1 MHAKTG
7 KIVGIT
13 IAVLIVAAIAGWWVF
28 VGSTNKEYYTQIDNE
43 KTEELESKGGVIDPT
58 GGMSLL
64 YTLPCYD
71 AQGNERSISFG
82 TERQLKED
90 AYLELTVEPI
100 RGVIG
105 WKEVHFDE
113 LPSEV
118 QNRVGE

>member
-13 IAVLIVAAIAGWWVF
+13 IAVLIVAAITGWWVF
-28 VGSTNKEYYTQIDNE
+28 VGSTNKEYYTQIDNA

-105 WKEVHFDE
+105 WK
-113 LPSEV
+113 
-118 QNRVGE
+118 